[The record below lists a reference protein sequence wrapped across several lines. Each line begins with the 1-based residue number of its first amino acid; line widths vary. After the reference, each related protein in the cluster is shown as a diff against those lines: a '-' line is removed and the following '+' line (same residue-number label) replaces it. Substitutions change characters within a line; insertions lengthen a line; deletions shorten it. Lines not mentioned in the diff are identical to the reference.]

1 MAKRPPAPE
10 KPPEYEEVSEIYVD
24 KGLFTGKRAVS
35 FAGWFCE
42 GDNFR
47 LCAACDLLPVQN
59 LLEWCTRI
67 YKAELADVI
76 KQIKFHLQ
84 EV

>member
-1 MAKRPPAPE
+1 MKMAKRPPAPE

-42 GDNFR
+42 GDNFH
-47 LCAACDLLPVQN
+47 LCAACDLLPVQ
-59 LLEWCTRI
+59 
-67 YKAELADVI
+67 I
-76 KQIKFHLQ
+76 KLRTGWNDALRYTKRNWQM
-84 EV
+84 